1 MTALEIKKKIEKD
14 FDVTLHTTSRKR
26 NYVYPRAVF
35 IKLCREFTELGTQD
49 LADMLGL
56 KAHASVLNALNN
68 TFYDAMYEIKFK
80 NYYEK
85 LRRQLNAE
93 PSLQRENE
101 QLKIQ
106 VGELTELIEFYRKKT
121 EHSGIFG

>member
-1 MTALEIKKKIEKD
+1 MTALEIKKRIERD
-14 FDVTLHTTSRKR
+14 FNVTLHTTSRKR

-80 NYYEK
+80 NYYDK
-85 LRRQLNAE
+85 LRRQLNSE

>member
-80 NYYEK
+80 NYYDK
-85 LRRQLNAE
+85 LRRQLNSE

>member
-1 MTALEIKKKIEKD
+1 
-14 FDVTLHTTSRKR
+14 
-26 NYVYPRAVF
+26 
-35 IKLCREFTELGTQD
+35 
-49 LADMLGL
+49 MLGL

-80 NYYEK
+80 NYYDK
-85 LRRQLNAE
+85 LRRQLNSE

-106 VGELTELIEFYRKKT
+106 VRELTELIEFYRKKT

>member
-49 LADMLGL
+49 LADILGL